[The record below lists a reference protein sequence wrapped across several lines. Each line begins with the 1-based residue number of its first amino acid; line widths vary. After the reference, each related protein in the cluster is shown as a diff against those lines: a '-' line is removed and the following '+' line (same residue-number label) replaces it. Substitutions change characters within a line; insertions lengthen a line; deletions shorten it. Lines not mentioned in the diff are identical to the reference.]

1 MGAIARQ
8 HPIGEGAPGEEMR
21 TPWSR
26 SNAIMDTKRPDVLKS
41 TENSGAIVEDIKYTE
56 RSELEIKCKS
66 KLGRLQ

>member
-8 HPIGEGAPGEEMR
+8 HPIGGAPGEEMG

-26 SNAIMDTKRPDVLKS
+26 GNAIMDTERLDVLKS
-41 TENSGAIVEDIKYTE
+41 TENLGAIVKDIKYTQ

-66 KLGRLQ
+66 RLGRLQ